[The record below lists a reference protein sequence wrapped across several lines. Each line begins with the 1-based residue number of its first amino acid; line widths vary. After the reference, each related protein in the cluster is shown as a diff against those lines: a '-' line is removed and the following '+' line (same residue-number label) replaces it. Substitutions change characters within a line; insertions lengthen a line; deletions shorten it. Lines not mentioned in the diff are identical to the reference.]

1 MVHSFLLQSTLCLR
15 VRHQVGST
23 LTVRG
28 RLAFPRELGRS
39 HAAGVRM
46 RHHRGYASLR
56 RAVGVPSPAGV
67 GFPHMVVFC
76 INIVGVSLP
85 RGARLARPFPVSV
98 GILLMAVF
106 GNKCHESMGCRG
118 DLSSCS

>member
-1 MVHSFLLQSTLCLR
+1 MQSTLRLR
-15 VRHQVGST
+15 MRHQVGST

-39 HAAGVRM
+39 HIAGVRM

-56 RAVGVPSPAGV
+56 CAVGLPSPAGV
-67 GFPHMVVFC
+67 GFPLMVVFC

-85 RGARLARPFPVSV
+85 RGARLASPSPVSG
-98 GILLMAVF
+98 GILLKAVC
-106 GNKCHESMGCRG
+106 GNKCHESMGGRG
-118 DLSSCS
+118 ELSRRL

>member
-1 MVHSFLLQSTLCLR
+1 M
-15 VRHQVGST
+15 RHQVGST

-39 HAAGVRM
+39 HATGGRM

-56 RAVGVPSPAGV
+56 RAVGSPSPAGV

-85 RGARLARPFPVSV
+85 RGARLARPSPVSA

-106 GNKCHESMGCRG
+106 GNKCHESMGRRGDFCRG
-118 DLSSCS
+118 S

>member
-1 MVHSFLLQSTLCLR
+1 MR

-28 RLAFPRELGRS
+28 RLAFPRKLGRS
-39 HAAGVRM
+39 HAAGART

-56 RAVGVPSPAGV
+56 RAVGLPSPAGV

-76 INIVGVSLP
+76 IDIVGVSLP
-85 RGARLARPFPVSV
+85 RGARLAKPSPVGV

-106 GNKCHESMGCRG
+106 GNKCHESMCWRG
-118 DLSSCS
+118 DLCRSS